1 MIFNKEILITMII
14 LFVVNIVIWFQLNGQ
29 LRWDWW
35 KDNVWFVCLLGMP
48 IGYLLYLSTKFGYSG
63 FEALWPVR
71 MLGFATSMITFPL
84 ITWFVLGEGITLKT
98 GISLGLSVILILL
111 QLI

>member
-1 MIFNKEILITMII
+1 MVFNKEILITMTI

-48 IGYLLYLSTKFGYSG
+48 IGYLLFLSTKFGYIG
-63 FEALWPVR
+63 FGALWPVR

-84 ITWFVLGEGITLKT
+84 ITWFVLGEGITFKT
-98 GISLGLSVILILL
+98 GISILLAIVIMIL

>member
-1 MIFNKEILITMII
+1 MIFNKEILITMTI

-48 IGYLLYLSTKFGYSG
+48 IGYLLYLSTKFGYIG

-84 ITWFVLGEGITLKT
+84 ITWLVLGEGITLKT
-98 GISLGLSVILILL
+98 AISIALSVILIFL
-111 QLI
+111 QFL

>member
-1 MIFNKEILITMII
+1 MTI

-48 IGYLLYLSTKFGYSG
+48 IGYLLYLSTKFGYIG

-71 MLGFATSMITFPL
+71 MLGFATSMITFP
-84 ITWFVLGEGITLKT
+84 IMTYVLTGEGIGIKT
-98 GISLGLSVILILL
+98 GIAIVLSIIIVIL
-111 QLI
+111 QLK